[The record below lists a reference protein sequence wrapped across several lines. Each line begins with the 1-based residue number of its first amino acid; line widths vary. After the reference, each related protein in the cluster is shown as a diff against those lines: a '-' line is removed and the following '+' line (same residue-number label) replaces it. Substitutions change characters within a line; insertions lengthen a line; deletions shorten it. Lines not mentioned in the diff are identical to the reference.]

1 MKLCYCK
8 TSIFNIYQSWARNN
22 SVATM
27 WPWFQGTKLFVV
39 AILLYLLWLPYLDTV
54 AYNYFSNFFWSLT
67 GPWGSVT
74 LSRCCCREAK
84 KLSRAQLWLVVL
96 EILECLAILNL
107 ITDDS
112 RKLFCIWFGWESA
125 LFSDSFRPSRELISW
140 LGGAIWNWFMRNKQ
154 TENLV
159 TQNYYKKVRPRN
171 SSYVNIVPGCVPL
184 SAPSIPSSWRKN
196 QDSQR

>member
-1 MKLCYCK
+1 MRQRNIASGTSQGPDKNRKIVRPQCLDWVATINIVKWQLQKLCGPITWSHCCDR
-8 TSIFNIYQSWARNN
+8 I
-22 SVATM
+22 VAC
-27 WPWFQGTKLFVV
+27 P
-39 AILLYLLWLPYLDTV
+39 A
-54 AYNYFSNFFWSLT
+54 
-67 GPWGSVT
+67 
-74 LSRCCCREAK
+74 
-84 KLSRAQLWLVVL
+84 LVS
-96 EILECLAILNL
+96 CLGDIGVFGKILNL

>member
-39 AILLYLLWLPYLDTV
+39 AILLYLLWLPYQDTV

-74 LSRCCCREAK
+74 LSRCCCHEAK
-84 KLSRAQLWLVVL
+84 KLLRAQLCYKVTMTSYCRVQFDQLYMWKWKIKTIMERLVTVRYQKINKHL
-96 EILECLAILNL
+96 FLALHL
-107 ITDDS
+107 YLH
-112 RKLFCIWFGWESA
+112 LFCIIFYF
-125 LFSDSFRPSRELISW
+125 L
-140 LGGAIWNWFMRNKQ
+140 
-154 TENLV
+154 
-159 TQNYYKKVRPRN
+159 YYKYILINFVFFPRLELRFSASRPILQV
-171 SSYVNIVPGCVPL
+171 SE
-184 SAPSIPSSWRKN
+184 KT
-196 QDSQR
+196 